1 MIANGFTPAQAAAIT
16 GLPLSAVHKAIDTRL
31 IKPRIARRGRGL
43 RRLLSKQQIVY
54 LQLEAAGLRLLPLSA
69 RREVADQVQRSPAID
84 IVHVGGKGVVL
95 VEIKSARRKVEDEVD
110 RLARA
115 EKMAVSDPEVLS
127 GTPVY
132 RGTRIPVQL
141 VADVLAQGAGVDEIL
156 DGYPALNR
164 ELVELSTVYVQA
176 FPRRGRPV
184 RRPWAGL
191 KPKRVSKQRAE
202 AIVHNR

>member
-16 GLPLSAVHKAIDTRL
+16 GLPLAAVHKAIDTRL
-31 IKPRIARRGRGL
+31 IKPKMARRGGGL
-43 RRLLSKQQIVY
+43 RRLLSKEQVLY
-54 LQLEAAGLRLLPLSA
+54 LQLEAEGLRVLPLKA
-69 RREVADQVQRSPAID
+69 RREVADQLQKSPAID
-84 IVHVGGKGVVL
+84 AMYVGGKGVVL
-95 VEIKSARRKVEDEVD
+95 VEIKSARRKVDDELD
-110 RLARA
+110 RLTRA

-141 VADVLAQGAGVDEIL
+141 VADVLAQGAGVGEIL

-184 RRPWAGL
+184 RRPWAGI
-191 KPKRVSKQRAE
+191 KPRRVSKQRAE
-202 AIVHNR
+202 TNVRNR

>member
-16 GLPLSAVHKAIDTRL
+16 GLPLAAVHKAIDTRL
-31 IKPRIARRGRGL
+31 IKPRTARRARGL
-43 RRLLSKQQIVY
+43 RRLLSKDQIVY
-54 LQLEAAGLRLLPLSA
+54 LQLEAEGLRLLPLSA
-69 RREVADQVQRSPAID
+69 RREVADQVQRSPVID
-84 IVHVGGKGVVL
+84 IMHVGGKGVVL
-95 VEIKSARRKVEDEVD
+95 VEIKSARQKVDEELD
-110 RLARA
+110 RLTRA
-115 EKMAVSDPEVLS
+115 EGMVISDPEVLS

-141 VADVLAQGAGVDEIL
+141 VADVLAQGAGVGEIL

-184 RRPWAGL
+184 RKPWAGL
-191 KPKRVSKQRAE
+191 KPKRVSKRRAR
-202 AIVHNR
+202 ANVRNR